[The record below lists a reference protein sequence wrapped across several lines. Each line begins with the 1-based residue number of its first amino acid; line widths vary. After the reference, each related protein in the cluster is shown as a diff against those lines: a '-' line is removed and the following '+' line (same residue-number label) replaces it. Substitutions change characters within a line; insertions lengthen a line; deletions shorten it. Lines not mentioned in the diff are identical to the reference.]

1 LKRVGA
7 AAVIDGLQSTFVLLR
22 KIIGNPPQLEAN
34 EEVVVRAAN
43 PGIKRAHSASA
54 PAIPSL
60 SRVLNKSSS
69 SSLLPSIHHL
79 SVYRLPITLWLSTS
93 SLYRKCN
100 LFDQSLHAIQEAE
113 KVLTMLSQIQHHI
126 RNQDSK
132 LFKGSKTFP
141 QSQGASGGY
150 WKEDDPVLAS
160 IQADLA
166 LEVYNSLILESVFT
180 IPAIQASAH

>member
-1 LKRVGA
+1 
-7 AAVIDGLQSTFVLLR
+7 
-22 KIIGNPPQLEAN
+22 
-34 EEVVVRAAN
+34 VRTVT
-43 PGIKRAHSASA
+43 PGIKRGHSASA
-54 PAIPSL
+54 PVVPNI
-60 SRVLNKSSS
+60 SRGLNKSSS
-69 SSLLPSIHHL
+69 FSLLSSIHHL

-113 KVLTMLSQIQHHI
+113 KVLTMLSQIQHRI

-132 LFKGSKTFP
+132 LFKSSETFQP
-141 QSQGASGGY
+141 TQGASGGY

-166 LEVYNSLILESVFT
+166 LEVFKF
-180 IPAIQASAH
+180 